1 MSARTSSSQI
11 VRKPRSVPIIRRPRS
26 PRSDDSVFAV
36 TDEKLP
42 DDQKVPMG
50 PKIDFVSDLEP
61 LSLEPMIPKSVPII
75 KQPRSVGSV
84 FAIPELP
91 DDQIVPMDPEIAFVP
106 NENLEPLLLE
116 PMIPIFDKVNESAPR
131 NSAFK
136 EDFEPVCVANL
147 SVQIHRKYVQAQ
159 NTYFNRFIGVES

>member
-11 VRKPRSVPIIRRPRS
+11 VRKPRSVPIIRQPRS
-26 PRSDDSVFAV
+26 VDSVFAV
-36 TDEKLP
+36 SDEKLP

-50 PKIDFVSDLEP
+50 PQIDFVSDLEP

-106 NENLEPLLLE
+106 NEDLEPLFLE
-116 PMIPIFDKVNESAPR
+116 PMIPIFDKVTQSAPR
-131 NSAFK
+131 RSAF
-136 EDFEPVCVANL
+136 EENFEPVCVANA
-147 SVQIHRKYVQAQ
+147 SVQIDRKYVQAQ